1 MQAILGMRTIPVR
14 IVPYGKGMHPELF
27 TYNLKDLKNQHIDAR
42 QGGTPGAAGSSR
54 LRKPRPS
61 RRR

>member
-1 MQAILGMRTIPVR
+1 
-14 IVPYGKGMHPELF
+14 MHPELF
-27 TYNLKDLKNQHIDAR
+27 TYILKDLMNQHLDAR
-42 QGGTPGAAGSSR
+42 QGGTPGSSR

>member
-1 MQAILGMRTIPVR
+1 
-14 IVPYGKGMHPELF
+14 MHPELF
-27 TYNLKDLKNQHIDAR
+27 TYILKDLMNQHIDAR

-54 LRKPRPS
+54 LRRPRPS